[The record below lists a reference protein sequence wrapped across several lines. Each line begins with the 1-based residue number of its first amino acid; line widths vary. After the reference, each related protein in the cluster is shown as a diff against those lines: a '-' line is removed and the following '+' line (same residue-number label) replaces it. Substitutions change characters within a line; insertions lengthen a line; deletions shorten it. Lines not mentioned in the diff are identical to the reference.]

1 MVFGIIV
8 LNSRVS
14 HLPLSISVRRCLI
27 RANKSI
33 LNKSLKKLL
42 LLLFFAS
49 TVNLWGQEPVLVAGI
64 VESDSVKLADI
75 HILNLTTRKGT
86 ISNAV
91 GEFGITV
98 SPNDTLI
105 FSGIQFHTLGLVV
118 DKKTLDRRIIRV
130 ELLPRVEELSEI
142 ELKGHDL
149 DGLFY
154 IDTKRMRDSLPLMG
168 AEAVNFSNQGSDD
181 PTSSNYV
188 VPSANLLNLVSLL
201 GKKRRAENQKE
212 ASLLQ
217 QKRAATDNIRKDIG
231 EDVFEQQLGIP
242 RAHIEPFI
250 RFCQKKDIINL
261 YVEGRIMEVI
271 DILIKEKD
279 NYIRERINNE

>member
-1 MVFGIIV
+1 M
-8 LNSRVS
+8 
-14 HLPLSISVRRCLI
+14 I
-27 RANKSI
+27 RTNKSI
-33 LNKSLKKLL
+33 LNKNLKSLFLR
-42 LLLFFAS
+42 LFFVVAS
-49 TVNLWGQEPVLVAGI
+49 SLSAQEPVLVAGI
-64 VESDSVKLADI
+64 VQSDSVKLADI
-75 HILNLTTRKGT
+75 HILNLSTRKGT
-86 ISNAV
+86 ISNQE

-98 SPNDTLI
+98 SQNDTLI
-105 FSGIQFHTLGLVV
+105 FSGIQFHTLGLIV
-118 DKKTLDRRIIRV
+118 DKKVLDKRVIKV
-130 ELLPRVEELSEI
+130 ELVPKVEELSEI

-168 AEAVNFSNQGSDD
+168 KEAIDFSNQGSDD

-188 VPSANLLNLVSLL
+188 VPSANILNLVSLI

-242 RAHIEPFI
+242 RAHIESFI

>member
-1 MVFGIIV
+1 M
-8 LNSRVS
+8 
-14 HLPLSISVRRCLI
+14 I
-27 RANKSI
+27 RTNKSI
-33 LNKSLKKLL
+33 LNKNLKSLF
-42 LLLFFAS
+42 LLLFFAVGS
-49 TVNLWGQEPVLVAGI
+49 SLSAQEPVLVAGI
-64 VESDSVKLADI
+64 VQSDSVKLADI
-75 HILNLTTRKGT
+75 HILNLSTRKGT
-86 ISNAV
+86 ISNQV

-105 FSGIQFHTLGLVV
+105 FSGIQFHTLGIVV
-118 DKKTLDRRIIRV
+118 DKKILERRVIKV
-130 ELLPRVEELSEI
+130 ELRSRVEELTEI

-154 IDTKRMRDSLPLMG
+154 VDTKRLNDSLPIMG
-168 AEAVNFSNQGSDD
+168 KEAVDFSNQGSDD

-188 VPSANLLNLVSLL
+188 VPSANLLNLVSLI

-217 QKRAATDNIRKDIG
+217 QKRAASDNIRKDIG

-242 RAHIEPFI
+242 PEHIDSFI

-261 YVEGRIMEVI
+261 YVDGRIMEVI

-279 NYIRERINNE
+279 NYIRERINNQ

>member
-1 MVFGIIV
+1 M
-8 LNSRVS
+8 
-14 HLPLSISVRRCLI
+14 
-27 RANKSI
+27 
-33 LNKSLKKLL
+33 NKSLKKLL

-49 TVNLWGQEPVLVAGI
+49 TVNLWGQEAVLVAGI

-86 ISNAV
+86 ISNAI

-118 DKKTLDRRIIRV
+118 DKKVLDRRIIRV

-168 AEAVNFSNQGSDD
+168 EEAVNFSNQGSDD

-188 VPSANLLNLVSLL
+188 VPSANILNLVSLI
-201 GKKRRAENQKE
+201 GKKKREENRKE
-212 ASLLQ
+212 ASLLER
-217 QKRAATDNIRKDIG
+217 KRAATGDIRKEIG
-231 EDVFEQQLGIP
+231 DDVFEQQLGIP
-242 RAHIEPFI
+242 RLHIEPFI
-250 RFCQKKDIINL
+250 RYCQKKDIINL
-261 YVEGRIMEVI
+261 YVDGRIMEVI

-279 NYIRERINNE
+279 NYIRERL